1 MSIFA
6 AKKMHRFLTIQ
17 QAALTYK
24 KASVRTLRSWLNTLT
39 DEQKKYV
46 KSDGKRLLVS
56 TEILDQ
62 YFLKTDS
69 TDSSTDRPTQKK
81 QQTSKR
87 TTDQQPADTD
97 TSAGTIDTNTGT
109 NTGTGTTDQLAL
121 ITQLQNE
128 NTHLQNANTQ
138 LIDRLKESHYII
150 ASLTKQLPALDQ
162 TQQADRTPAPTD
174 STGVPFIWFVVGL
187 VFGLVAIGLAVVIY
201 K

>member
-1 MSIFA
+1 
-6 AKKMHRFLTIQ
+6 MHRFLTIQ

-24 KASVRTLRSWLNTLT
+24 KASVRTLRNWLNTLT

-69 TDSSTDRPTQKK
+69 TDSTTDRPTQKK

-87 TTDQQPADTD
+87 TTDEQQADTDTD
-97 TSAGTIDTNTGT
+97 TSAGTIDT

-121 ITQLQNE
+121 ITQLLNE
-128 NTHLQNANTQ
+128 NAHLQNANAQ

-150 ASLTKQLPALDQ
+150 ASLTKQLPAAPTLAADAPPPASEL
-162 TQQADRTPAPTD
+162 QQAE
-174 STGVPFIWFVVGL
+174 L
-187 VFGLVAIGLAVVIY
+187 VLL
-201 K
+201 

>member
-1 MSIFA
+1 
-6 AKKMHRFLTIQ
+6 MHRFLTIQ

-62 YFLKTDS
+62 YFFKTDS
-69 TDSSTDRPTQKK
+69 TDSTTDRPTQKK

-97 TSAGTIDTNTGT
+97 TAGTDTSAGTIDTNTGT
-109 NTGTGTTDQLAL
+109 TDQLAL
-121 ITQLQNE
+121 IA
-128 NTHLQNANTQ
+128 HLQNANTQ

-150 ASLTKQLPALDQ
+150 ASLTKQLPAAPTLA
-162 TQQADRTPAPTD
+162 ADTPAAAPTD
-174 STGVPFIWFVVGL
+174 STGVPFFWFIVGL
-187 VFGLVAIGLAVVIY
+187 VFGFVVIGLAIVIY
-201 K
+201 N